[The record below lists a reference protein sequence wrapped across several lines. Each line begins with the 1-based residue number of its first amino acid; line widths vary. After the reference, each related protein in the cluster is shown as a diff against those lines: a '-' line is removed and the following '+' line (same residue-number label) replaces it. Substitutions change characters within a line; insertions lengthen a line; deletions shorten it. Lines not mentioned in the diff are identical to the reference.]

1 MAEKLRQQEVLPVLE
16 VRVLDTARKSSFRV
30 RRLTEVPVVH
40 TLDEMKKI
48 LQKYLPDIN
57 HVENCQFGYVLERNK
72 KYSIASGVELENAY
86 QHFGAGFQM
95 WLDPAIEKR
104 SSIRPRGQTPQTSGW

>member
-48 LQKYLPDIN
+48 LQKYLPDIS
-57 HVENCQFGYVLERNK
+57 HVENCQFVYVLERNK
-72 KYSIASGVELENAY
+72 KYSLASDVNLQNAY
-86 QHFGAGFQM
+86 QHFRAGLQM
-95 WLDPAIEKR
+95 WLDPAIEKL
-104 SSIRPRGQTPQTSGW
+104 SSTRPRGQTPQTSGW